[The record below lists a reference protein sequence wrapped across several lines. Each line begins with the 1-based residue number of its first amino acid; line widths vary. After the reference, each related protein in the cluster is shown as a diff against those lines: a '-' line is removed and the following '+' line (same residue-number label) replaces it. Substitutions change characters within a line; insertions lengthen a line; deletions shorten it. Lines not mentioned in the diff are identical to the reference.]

1 MALRE
6 ARSCR
11 VLTKAFPVN
20 NAKVN
25 SKVLKSQLKKGR
37 SPWLPARAGE
47 QSCLL
52 PEGQWQLPTST
63 DDGGDW
69 EEGAVAEPDTPGAE
83 VDICRSAGA
92 IRKLPAEVLEFL
104 PGQRVWL
111 AQRRRDGR
119 HSCRFHPIS

>member
-47 QSCLL
+47 QSCYMQKFDF
-52 PEGQWQLPTST
+52 PGAQEDSASSQKDSGSSQLPRTT
-63 DDGGDW
+63 
-69 EEGAVAEPDTPGAE
+69 EGIGKRAQSQNLTLLEQ
-83 VDICRSAGA
+83 RS
-92 IRKLPAEVLEFL
+92 ISAEVL
-104 PGQRVWL
+104 GQ
-111 AQRRRDGR
+111 
-119 HSCRFHPIS
+119 